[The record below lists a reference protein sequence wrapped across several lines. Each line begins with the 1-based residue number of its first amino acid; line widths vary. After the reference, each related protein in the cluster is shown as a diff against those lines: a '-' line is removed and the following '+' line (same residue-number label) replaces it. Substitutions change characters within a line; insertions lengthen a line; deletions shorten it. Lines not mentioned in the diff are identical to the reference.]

1 MERVIV
7 LKEGAVVN
15 EVPLEA
21 KKLLSIGRDAVSDI
35 QLKDFSVSRQHA
47 QLVRVFSDYYVE
59 DLGSTN
65 GTYLN
70 DRPVTKHMLKH
81 GDLLRIGNFSL
92 RLLVQE
98 PGKEPVNEK
107 DEMEKTVLIQPQERK
122 SRAVAQS
129 APKRKVMPKTATV
142 RFSSGPSKG
151 RSEKIDRSLYTI
163 GRPGGD
169 VAVIARRPQGFFLL
183 HIGGDRYPK
192 INSQEITS
200 TKGVQLQEGDVLEV
214 GENRVEISFG

>member
-7 LKEGAVVN
+7 LKDGAVVN
-15 EVPLEA
+15 DVPLKG
-21 KKLLSIGRDAVSDI
+21 KKLSIGRDATSDI

-47 QLVRVFSDYYVE
+47 RLIRVFADYYVE

-70 DRPVTKHMLKH
+70 NRQVTKHMLTH
-81 GDLLRIGNFSL
+81 GDLLHIGNFNL
-92 RLLVQE
+92 RFLIAESGQE
-98 PGKEPVNEK
+98 EDNRNPELE
-107 DEMEKTVLIQPQERK
+107 DTVVIPPQRRRTRATAAAAPER
-122 SRAVAQS
+122 R
-129 APKRKVMPKTATV
+129 VMPKTATV

-151 RSEKIDRSLYTI
+151 RSERINRSLYTI

-183 HIGGDRYPK
+183 HIGGDQYPK
-192 INSQEITS
+192 INSEEITS

>member
-1 MERVIV
+1 MDRVIV
-7 LKEGAVVN
+7 LKEGAVVT
-15 EVPLEA
+15 EVPLEG
-21 KKLLSIGRDAVSDI
+21 KKLSIGRDAVSDI
-35 QLKDFSVSRQHA
+35 QLKDFSISRQHA
-47 QLVRVFSDYYVE
+47 RLVRVFSDYYVE

-70 DRPVTKHMLKH
+70 DRAVTKHMLKN

-92 RLLVQE
+92 RVLIGDVD
-98 PGKEPVNEK
+98 EK
-107 DEMEKTVLIQPQERK
+107 KASATEELEKTVVIPPQEEKTGRLA
-122 SRAVAQS
+122 RVTVE
-129 APKRKVMPKTATV
+129 RRVMPKTATV
-142 RFSSGPSKG
+142 RFSRGPSKG
-151 RSEKIDRSLYTI
+151 HSEKIERSLYTI

>member
-21 KKLLSIGRDAVSDI
+21 KKLSIGRDALSDI

-47 QLVRVFSDYYVE
+47 QLIRVFSDYYVE

-81 GDLLRIGNFSL
+81 GDLLRVGNFSL
-92 RLLVQE
+92 RFLTQE
-98 PGKEPVNEK
+98 AVKEQVDLKE
-107 DEMEKTVLIQPQERK
+107 EMDKTVLIQPQGKK
-122 SRAVAQS
+122 SKSAAQT
-129 APKRKVMPKTATV
+129 ATGRKVMPKTATV

-151 RSEKIDRSLYTI
+151 HSEKIERSLYTI
-163 GRPGGD
+163 GHPGSD